1 MRLYIFFGQL
11 YVTQLQS
18 EFFNVISVA
27 RCLDWQSILSILRF
41 LCILRTTQPNQLM
54 NNYHL
59 CLFIFFLGNA
69 CTLAKAALLNEIRTL
84 KQAGRHPNI
93 VNLIGTW
100 VQGGEVYFNY
110 PNNILTNLRKK
121 GYPGYICKT
130 VAANP
135 QYSLTCMLVV
145 GLRLLSHV
153 VEFPSICSSKFAPDS
168 QLFFPQRQFLSS
180 PNWSM
185 VVALKAF

>member
-1 MRLYIFFGQL
+1 MCKKTRSHRDSKDEHLHGD
-11 YVTQLQS
+11 VRPC
-18 EFFNVISVA
+18 E
-27 RCLDWQSILSILRF
+27 
-41 LCILRTTQPNQLM
+41 
-54 NNYHL
+54 NY
-59 CLFIFFLGNA
+59 
-69 CTLAKAALLNEIRTL
+69 R
-84 KQAGRHPNI
+84 
-93 VNLIGTW
+93 
-100 VQGGEVYFNY
+100 GGE
-110 PNNILTNLRKK
+110 RSK

-180 PNWSM
+180 PNWSI